1 MSSFKI
7 FERIETGNYNMYP
20 FSLDYNN
27 FIKSLLNP
35 IVIQQW
41 NPTLIEIDEIKVI
54 DKLIIDHTMV
64 KIYDINK

>member
-7 FERIETGNYNMYP
+7 FERIVTGNYNMYP
-20 FSLDYNN
+20 
-27 FIKSLLNP
+27 
-35 IVIQQW
+35 IVIQHW
-41 NPTLIEIDEIKVI
+41 NLTLIEIDEIEVI

>member
-7 FERIETGNYNMYP
+7 FQRIETGNYNMYP

-27 FIKSLLNP
+27 FINSLLNP

-41 NPTLIEIDEIKVI
+41 NPTLIEIDE
-54 DKLIIDHTMV
+54 LIIDHTMV